1 MKLVYPII
9 LYPMEEHEGGYTVE
23 VPDLPGCVTEGHDL
37 ADALDM
43 ARDAAS
49 GWILDEMEDG
59 RAVPHAS
66 NITDVKPDE
75 PDGIVSLISLD
86 MDAYAEKYGS
96 KAVRKNVTIPAWLDT
111 FGERNNINYSQ
122 VLREGLEA
130 ATAPCRMPDCHTPK
144 APALTLASAGAFV
157 CSPYAVSSMIS
168 ASMMSVSS
176 WRSGMAWSSR
186 AASDAVSLWV

>member
-122 VLREGLEA
+122 VLREGLES
-130 ATAPCRMPDCHTPK
+130 RYR
-144 APALTLASAGAFV
+144 ALQDALL
-157 CSPYAVSSMIS
+157 PYAESPGAHTCERRGFRLFALCGLLDDFGFDDVG
-168 ASMMSVSS
+168 VVVEV
-176 WRSGMAWSSR
+176 G
-186 AASDAVSLWV
+186 DGLVEQGGE

>member
-66 NITDVKPDE
+66 NIADVKPDE

-96 KAVRKNVTIPAWLDT
+96 KAVR
-111 FGERNNINYSQ
+111 
-122 VLREGLEA
+122 
-130 ATAPCRMPDCHTPK
+130 
-144 APALTLASAGAFV
+144 AS
-157 CSPYAVSSMIS
+157 
-168 ASMMSVSS
+168 
-176 WRSGMAWSSR
+176 SGMLAR
-186 AASDAVSLWV
+186 AVMLAVQWRALWMVTGGRLAAFKALFQL

>member
-111 FGERNNINYSQ
+111 FGERNNIKFT
-122 VLREGLEA
+122 V
-130 ATAPCRMPDCHTPK
+130 T
-144 APALTLASAGAFV
+144 
-157 CSPYAVSSMIS
+157 IS
-168 ASMMSVSS
+168 ADISS
-176 WRSGMAWSSR
+176 ATDGMQKF
-186 AASDAVSLWV
+186 L

>member
-23 VPDLPGCVTEGHDL
+23 VPDLPGCDTEGHDL

-122 VLREGLEA
+122 VLREGLES
-130 ATAPCRMPDCHTPK
+130 RYR
-144 APALTLASAGAFV
+144 ALQ
-157 CSPYAVSSMIS
+157 
-168 ASMMSVSS
+168 
-176 WRSGMAWSSR
+176 
-186 AASDAVSLWV
+186 DA